1 MCQTGQ
7 KCQDTASLFFS
18 SRLLLPCQLRAR
30 QRCMQYV
37 EQPVQ
42 VLHRCAFRREQTE
55 LRAQSI
61 HCDTPCGSAVQAQ
74 RKVLQQQSLQAV
86 KLDVR
91 RPSVANTVTFGG
103 KIMLSDVIK
112 FFQDAVYQRR
122 FCSFCSSVP
131 LHVVS

>member
-1 MCQTGQ
+1 
-7 KCQDTASLFFS
+7 
-18 SRLLLPCQLRAR
+18 
-30 QRCMQYV
+30 MQYV
-37 EQPVQ
+37 EQPVR
-42 VLHRCAFRREQTE
+42 VLQRCAFRREQTE

-86 KLDVR
+86 KLDVD
-91 RPSVANTVTFGG
+91 RPSNTITFSG

-112 FFQDAVYQRR
+112 FFQDAMYQWR
-122 FCSFCSSVP
+122 FYSFCSSVP